1 MSTEYE
7 QEGGEGY
14 QPTDEG
20 WWNSIL
26 AEEQNSIID
35 PQSEIMAGQP
45 SGSHSGPASDF
56 ILTSQKNDEIL
67 EVEVFGFNR
76 GGILVQKDTWQG
88 FVPIS
93 HLLDLHNDTAEG
105 DQHQILSG
113 YVGKVINVKV
123 IEYVPEEKRIVFSE
137 RAAITAK
144 GKRIQL
150 LQSLVPGEIV
160 SGRVTNITNFGVF
173 IDLGGVE
180 GLIHLSELSWGRVQ
194 HPESILQIGE
204 TTRVLIM
211 SVNPEN
217 TRIALSLK
225 RLTPNPWESLSQNFQ
240 PGDVLPARITCLTKF
255 GAFACLN
262 DIGVE
267 GLIHISSMG
276 LEEGKRMEDLIQ
288 AGDEV
293 NVRIIHLDPEKRR
306 LGLCLISP
314 GENEVEP

>member
-1 MSTEYE
+1 MSTEFE
-7 QEGGEGY
+7 HAGVEEY
-14 QPTDEG
+14 QFTDEG

-26 AEEQNSIID
+26 ADEQNSFID
-35 PQSEIMAGQP
+35 PASENIVFHP
-45 SGSHSGPASDF
+45 VEASNPPNADF
-56 ILTSQKNDEIL
+56 IMSAQTNDEIL

-93 HLLDLHNDTAEG
+93 HLLDLHNDVNEI
-105 DQHQILSG
+105 DQRKILAG
-113 YVGKVINVKV
+113 YVGRIINVKV
-123 IEYVPEEKRIVFSE
+123 IEYVPDEKRIVFSE

-144 GKRIQL
+144 GKRNQL
-150 LQSLVPGEIV
+150 LQSLVPGEFV

-194 HPESILQIGE
+194 KPESILQIGE
-204 TTRVLIM
+204 SVKVLIM

-225 RLTPNPWESLSQNFQ
+225 RLTPNPWESLSEHFQ
-240 PGDVLPARITCLTKF
+240 PGDVLPAKITCLTKF

-262 DIGVE
+262 EIGVE

-276 LEEGKRMEDLIQ
+276 LDEGKTMDELVKT
-288 AGDEV
+288 GDEIK
-293 NVRIIHLDPEKRR
+293 VRIIHLDPEKRR
-306 LGLCLISP
+306 LGLCMISS
-314 GENEVEP
+314 EDHEIER

>member
-1 MSTEYE
+1 MTTEFE
-7 QEGGEGY
+7 QDGGEEY
-14 QPTDEG
+14 QSTDEG

-26 AEEQNSIID
+26 AEEQNS
-35 PQSEIMAGQP
+35 PMEAVGENVVLKPPKVNP
-45 SGSHSGPASDF
+45 SVIEDF
-56 ILTSQKNDEIL
+56 ILDAQKNDEIL

-76 GGILVQKDTWQG
+76 GGILVQKDSWQG
-88 FVPIS
+88 FVPVS
-93 HLLDLHNDTAEG
+93 HLLDLHNDANET
-105 DQHQILSG
+105 DQRKNLAG
-113 YVGKVINVKV
+113 YVGKIINVKV

-144 GKRIQL
+144 GKRNQL
-150 LQSLVPGEIV
+150 LQSLIPGEIV

-194 HPESILQIGE
+194 KPETILQIGE
-204 TTRVLIM
+204 AAKVLIM

-240 PGDVLPARITCLTKF
+240 PGDVLPAKVTCLTKF
-255 GAFACLN
+255 GAFACLKE
-262 DIGVE
+262 IGVE

-276 LEEGKRMEDLIQ
+276 LDEGKSLEDLIQ
-288 AGDEV
+288 PGDEI

-314 GENEVEP
+314 EDHEVES

>member
-1 MSTEYE
+1 MTTEFE
-7 QEGGEGY
+7 QDGGEEY
-14 QPTDEG
+14 QSTDEG

-26 AEEQNSIID
+26 AEEQNSPIETLGENVVVK
-35 PQSEIMAGQP
+35 PHEIRPP
-45 SGSHSGPASDF
+45 SGEDF
-56 ILTSQKNDEIL
+56 ILAAQKNDEIL

-76 GGILVQKDTWQG
+76 GGILVQKETWQG
-88 FVPIS
+88 FVPVS
-93 HLLDLHNDTAEG
+93 HLLDLHNDANES
-105 DQHQILSG
+105 DQRKVLAG
-113 YVGKVINVKV
+113 YVGKSINVKV

-144 GKRIQL
+144 GKRNQL
-150 LQSLVPGEIV
+150 MQSLVPGEIV

-194 HPESILQIGE
+194 KPETILQIGE
-204 TTRVLIM
+204 TAKVLIM
-211 SVNPEN
+211 SVNPES

-225 RLTPNPWESLSQNFQ
+225 RLNPNPWESLSQNFQ
-240 PGDVLPARITCLTKF
+240 PGDVLPAKVTCLTKF
-255 GAFACLN
+255 GAFACLK

-267 GLIHISSMG
+267 GLIHISSLG
-276 LEEGKRMEDLIQ
+276 LDEGKTMEELIQ
-288 AGDEV
+288 TGDEI

-314 GENEVEP
+314 EDHEIEP